1 MFWGIGSD
9 YSAKYFFNTLSTLG
23 YQSVIST
30 SPKCKRLH
38 GIAIFLQPFLFHHI
52 GFFGNFASSTL
63 LKDKGLQSDKIQ

>member
-1 MFWGIGSD
+1 MVTIGSD
-9 YSAKYFFNTLSTLG
+9 SPANIFLTLFPLLDIN
-23 YQSVIST
+23 QSSPR
-30 SPKCKRLH
+30 PKCKRLH